1 MGTRK
6 GQVGATTVAD
16 LALGPMHHNAALMVP
31 CTSRS
36 CWIIPRQDTMG
47 ESR

>member
-6 GQVGATTVAD
+6 GQVGAVTVAD
-16 LALGPMHHNAALMVP
+16 LALGPMHHNTALMVP
-31 CTSRS
+31 CMS
-36 CWIIPRQDTMG
+36 IIPRQDRMG